1 MLKHASGAL
10 LSLMLLAVPL
20 AAQAQDAAPKK
31 HVVKKARH
39 HLVLPAGV
47 QTKTEAKGKLVKH
60 VVMSHGR
67 RKVVYE
73 RVIITAPSVPT
84 MGDLAGLNL
93 TRDPLDLKSSV
104 ALVLDQSN
112 SEVLFEKNSN
122 VALPIAS
129 ITKMMTGLIVVQ
141 AHQDMDEMLTVT
153 DDDVDRVKFSSSR
166 LKVGAQLSRANM
178 LHIALMSSENR
189 AASALG
195 RNYPGGREA
204 FVAAMNAKAS
214 ELGMNDTHYVDTN
227 GLSKMNVASAHD
239 LARLMMAAYQEPLL
253 RQYSTDPKAVVEANG
268 RPMQFGNTNY
278 LVAMPGWDIG
288 LQKTGF
294 INEAGRCL
302 MMQAVVA
309 GRAVI
314 LDRHVTQSGRDLV
327 GRRHQVFQ
335 PVILQAVGRRR
346 DRQSGDQLAAVVA
359 DAGGHAAHPQLQF
372 FVVARITARAHQAQ
386 FALQLDQIRDGI
398 LVVPGQ
404 AGARRVGADRLR
416 LVDRQEQLA
425 GRGQV
430 QRAAAADGAHHLHAG
445 ALGKR
450 PVDVDDLVALA
461 YRQVDGLLG
470 LFVQRAHE
478 VQRRLAHRQPA
489 LDHIAQFQQP
499 HAEPVRARL
508 DAVDKAR
515 QHHVVEDAMG
525 GRRMQAGHLGQ
536 FLQADRIGIAGQR
549 IEQRDHALDHL
560 DGGFLLRG
568 GIDFHDVVGAVQYSV
583 LTLYHNVKKIGIM
596 WRRALQL

>member
-314 LDRHVTQSGRDLV
+314 MVFLDSKGKQSRT
-327 GRRHQVFQ
+327 
-335 PVILQAVGRRR
+335 
-346 DRQSGDQLAAVVA
+346 A
-359 DAGGHAAHPQLQF
+359 DAGRMRKWLE
-372 FVVARITARAHQAQ
+372 
-386 FALQLDQIRDGI
+386 ALKPPVLGGG
-398 LVVPGQ
+398 VP
-404 AGARRVGADRLR
+404 
-416 LVDRQEQLA
+416 
-425 GRGQV
+425 
-430 QRAAAADGAHHLHAG
+430 
-445 ALGKR
+445 
-450 PVDVDDLVALA
+450 PA
-461 YRQVDGLLG
+461 YSTG
-470 LFVQRAHE
+470 
-478 VQRRLAHRQPA
+478 
-489 LDHIAQFQQP
+489 
-499 HAEPVRARL
+499 
-508 DAVDKAR
+508 
-515 QHHVVEDAMG
+515 M
-525 GRRMQAGHLGQ
+525 
-536 FLQADRIGIAGQR
+536 
-549 IEQRDHALDHL
+549 
-560 DGGFLLRG
+560 
-568 GIDFHDVVGAVQYSV
+568 
-583 LTLYHNVKKIGIM
+583 
-596 WRRALQL
+596 

>member
-31 HVVKKARH
+31 HVVKKTKH
-39 HLVLPAGV
+39 HAGKHAAEPAESRV
-47 QTKTEAKGKLVKH
+47 VAKAEGKGRLVKH

-73 RVIITAPSVPT
+73 RVIVTAPSVPT

-166 LKVGAQLSRANM
+166 LKVGAQLTRANM

-204 FVAAMNAKAS
+204 FVEAMNAKAR

-302 MMQAVVA
+302 MMQAVIE

-314 LDRHVTQSGRDLV
+314 MVFLDSKGKQSRT
-327 GRRHQVFQ
+327 
-335 PVILQAVGRRR
+335 
-346 DRQSGDQLAAVVA
+346 A
-359 DAGGHAAHPQLQF
+359 DAGRMRKWLE
-372 FVVARITARAHQAQ
+372 
-386 FALQLDQIRDGI
+386 ALK
-398 LVVPGQ
+398 PP
-404 AGARRVGADRLR
+404 
-416 LVDRQEQLA
+416 
-425 GRGQV
+425 
-430 QRAAAADGAHHLHAG
+430 
-445 ALGKR
+445 ALG
-450 PVDVDDLVALA
+450 
-461 YRQVDGLLG
+461 GS
-470 LFVQRAHE
+470 VQ
-478 VQRRLAHRQPA
+478 PT
-489 LDHIAQFQQP
+489 
-499 HAEPVRARL
+499 
-508 DAVDKAR
+508 
-515 QHHVVEDAMG
+515 
-525 GRRMQAGHLGQ
+525 
-536 FLQADRIGIAGQR
+536 
-549 IEQRDHALDHL
+549 
-560 DGGFLLRG
+560 
-568 GIDFHDVVGAVQYSV
+568 YS
-583 LTLYHNVKKIGIM
+583 TGM
-596 WRRALQL
+596 